1 MIWRTITNITE
12 TNYNGVMRDKLKLR
26 GVGLRRGSGG
36 ERVDAR
42 AMRKRAATSAWTGYG
57 MEGTGCDNIVVGQSA
72 QSYTYIIGCSDIL
85 TEGDRSMV
93 RIAIVEDDEKQVE
106 QTKKYVAKFRDE
118 TGTETVMTTFG
129 DGLDFLEGYRPV
141 YDIVLLDIE
150 LPYMDGLEV
159 ARRLREL
166 DPVVL
171 IVFITNMAQY
181 AIRGYEVDALDY
193 MVKPVTYF
201 EFALKMKKAL
211 RRLGRLV
218 GTYVNVPQENGVMRL
233 ETSQITY
240 VEVIDHRL
248 VYHADTGD
256 YSTRGSLSDLEKKLR
271 SYGFSRCNHCYLINL
286 KYVTGIHDNMVVVAG
301 AELQISRPKR
311 KMFLDDL
318 ATYRGGGV

>member
-1 MIWRTITNITE
+1 
-12 TNYNGVMRDKLKLR
+12 
-26 GVGLRRGSGG
+26 
-36 ERVDAR
+36 
-42 AMRKRAATSAWTGYG
+42 
-57 MEGTGCDNIVVGQSA
+57 
-72 QSYTYIIGCSDIL
+72 
-85 TEGDRSMV
+85 MV
-93 RIAIVEDDEKQVE
+93 
-106 QTKKYVAKFRDE
+106 
-118 TGTETVMTTFG
+118 TTFG

-233 ETSQITY
+233 KRPRSRTWRSLT
-240 VEVIDHRL
+240 
-248 VYHADTGD
+248 TGWCTMP
-256 YSTRGSLSDLEKKLR
+256 TRAIIPR
-271 SYGFSRCNHCYLINL
+271 AAR
-286 KYVTGIHDNMVVVAG
+286 
-301 AELQISRPKR
+301 
-311 KMFLDDL
+311 
-318 ATYRGGGV
+318 

>member
-1 MIWRTITNITE
+1 M
-12 TNYNGVMRDKLKLR
+12 
-26 GVGLRRGSGG
+26 
-36 ERVDAR
+36 
-42 AMRKRAATSAWTGYG
+42 
-57 MEGTGCDNIVVGQSA
+57 
-72 QSYTYIIGCSDIL
+72 
-85 TEGDRSMV
+85 
-93 RIAIVEDDEKQVE
+93 
-106 QTKKYVAKFRDE
+106 
-118 TGTETVMTTFG
+118 
-129 DGLDFLEGYRPV
+129 
-141 YDIVLLDIE
+141 
-150 LPYMDGLEV
+150 

-181 AIRGYEVDALDY
+181 AIRGYEVDALYY

-271 SYGFSRCNHCYLINL
+271 SYGFSRCNHCYLVNL
-286 KYVTGIHDNMVVVAG
+286 KYVTGIRDNMVVVAC